1 MFEYILAADD
11 FLLFKSIMV
20 KRNVELDI
28 QAVEMMKVQA
38 GMRGSVHVATTSQAT
53 EENEEKGSTG
63 EEVDATSKA
72 EELLLPSKRDVEED
86 TLLLEVLERSR
97 REFEDRSYNEE
108 ELQSLMEAARH
119 ESMLLCEMNS
129 QTDIM
134 TEQMQLALVLSASHQ
149 VDNTA
154 RLPQPPPINLPQNP
168 PASIASGSLQNQ
180 LPFSQQGGRGPSS
193 GDQQGGRGPS
203 SGDQQGG
210 RGPSSSD
217 QQGGHGPSS
226 GDQQGGRGPSS
237 GDQQGGRG
245 PSSGDQQGGHGPGS
259 GDQQGG
265 RGPGS
270 GDQQGGRGPGSGD
283 QQGGRGPGSGDQQ
296 GGRGPSSGDQQG
308 GRGPS
313 SGDQQGGR
321 GPSSGDQ
328 QGGRGPSSGDQQ
340 GGRGPSSGDQQGGRG
355 PSSGDQ
361 QGGRGP
367 SSGDQQ
373 GGHGPGSGDQ
383 QGGRGPGSGDQQGGR
398 GPENHVMLNHPTIW
412 EASLQTSSFP
422 NEVSSNGHLQSA
434 AVWLGKAR
442 QETEEDKLKA
452 SWLFCIFL
460 LTCPQP
466 FTIHL
471 HSTYIERVHT
481 YVH

>member
-180 LPFSQQGGRGPSS
+180 LPFSQQGGRGP
-193 GDQQGGRGPS
+193 G
-203 SGDQQGG
+203 
-210 RGPSSSD
+210 
-217 QQGGHGPSS
+217 
-226 GDQQGGRGPSS
+226 
-237 GDQQGGRG
+237 
-245 PSSGDQQGGHGPGS
+245 
-259 GDQQGG
+259 
-265 RGPGS
+265 
-270 GDQQGGRGPGSGD
+270 
-283 QQGGRGPGSGDQQ
+283 
-296 GGRGPSSGDQQG
+296 
-308 GRGPS
+308 

-452 SWLFCIFL
+452 SWLFCIFS
-460 LTCPQP
+460 LTCPQQ